1 MSKQWDTYLD
11 TNEITTGISVKIS
24 GTSEEPLSARPATG
38 DTLAIEFADST
49 IVRGIVVDSDENN
62 LSVDIESEN
71 WTLVFESSEYDS
83 YDFLILFYRI
93 SEGA

>member
-11 TNEITTGISVKIS
+11 TNEIATGISVKIS

-38 DTLAIEFADST
+38 DFLAIEYADNT
-49 IVRGIVVDSDENN
+49 IVRGIVVDSDDNN